1 MPQFQATER
10 GVGPHH
16 NIVNPGRAWP
26 SDQIGGDQLPPFCAM
41 MGPVRLIG
49 PDQQNREEDMFR
61 TILLAAAF
69 AFTATSSLASHCPQD
84 AAAIDHALTVT
95 TLDDAAKAEIQTLRD
110 EGMALHEAGN
120 HAESEAMLADAMRR
134 LLLAAE

>member
-1 MPQFQATER
+1 
-10 GVGPHH
+10 
-16 NIVNPGRAWP
+16 
-26 SDQIGGDQLPPFCAM
+26 M
-41 MGPVRLIG
+41 MGPVRHIG

-61 TILLAAAF
+61 TTLLAAAF
-69 AFTATSSLASHCPQD
+69 AFAATSSLASHCPQD
-84 AAAIDHALTVT
+84 AAAIDHALTVS
-95 TLDDAAKAEIQTLRD
+95 TLDDTAKAEIQTLRD